1 MNLTDI
7 VTKFGKVLSDNA
19 PTVLS
24 GIAVTTSVATAVLS
38 AQGSFRAARILR
50 IEELRRDLETLQS
63 EPITLREKV
72 DLVWICYAPAAVTGV
87 ISVTCIICAN
97 RIGTRRAAAMAAAY
111 TMSRD
116 AFAEYKDKVVERFG
130 KGKETKIRDE
140 IAADQIRNNP
150 NDREIIISG
159 PNEVM
164 CYDSITGRYF
174 KGNIEALRKAQN
186 DVNRSILHDMSAP
199 LSEFYSLIGLPQTP
213 YSNEVG
219 WNSDHALELQF
230 TTVLADD
237 GTPCLSINYETYPI
251 RNFW

>member
-1 MNLTDI
+1 MNLTDL

-50 IEELRRDLETLQS
+50 IEELRRELETVDP

-199 LSEFYSLIGLPQTP
+199 LSEFYNLIGLPQTP
-213 YSNEVG
+213 YSDEVG

-230 TTVLADD
+230 TTVLAED

>member
-1 MNLTDI
+1 MNFTDI

>member
-1 MNLTDI
+1 MNLTDV

-38 AQGSFRAARILR
+38 AQGSFRAAQMLR
-50 IEELRRDLETLQS
+50 MEEIRREISVLDP
-63 EPITLREKV
+63 EPMTLREKAE
-72 DLVWICYAPAAVTGV
+72 LVWPCYAPAAVTGV
-87 ISVTCIICAN
+87 VSVTCIIFAN

-116 AFAEYKDKVVERFG
+116 AFSEYKDKVVEKFG
-130 KGKETKIRDE
+130 KGKETKVRDE
-140 IAADQIRNNP
+140 IAADQVRNNP

-174 KGNIEALRKAQN
+174 KSDVESLRKAQN
-186 DVNRSILHDMSAP
+186 DVNRQILHDMSAP

-213 YSNEVG
+213 YSDEVG
-219 WNSDHALELQF
+219 WNHDHELELQF
-230 TTVLADD
+230 TTVLSED
-237 GTPCLSINYETYPI
+237 GTPCISINYETYPI

>member
-50 IEELRRDLETLQS
+50 IEELRRELETLNS
-63 EPITLREKV
+63 EPITIREKV

>member
-63 EPITLREKV
+63 EPITFREKV

>member
-63 EPITLREKV
+63 EPITIREKV

>member
-50 IEELRRDLETLQS
+50 IEELRRDLETLNS

>member
-1 MNLTDI
+1 MNLTDL

-50 IEELRRDLETLQS
+50 TEELRRELETLDP

-130 KGKETKIRDE
+130 KGKETKVRDE
-140 IAADQIRNNP
+140 IAADQIRKNP

-174 KGNIEALRKAQN
+174 KGNIETLRKAQN
-186 DVNRSILHDMSAP
+186 EVNRSILHDMSAP
-199 LSEFYSLIGLPQTP
+199 LSEFYNLIGLPQTP
-213 YSNEVG
+213 YSDEVG

-230 TTVLADD
+230 TTVLAED

>member
-63 EPITLREKV
+63 EPITIREKV

-230 TTVLADD
+230 TTVLAED